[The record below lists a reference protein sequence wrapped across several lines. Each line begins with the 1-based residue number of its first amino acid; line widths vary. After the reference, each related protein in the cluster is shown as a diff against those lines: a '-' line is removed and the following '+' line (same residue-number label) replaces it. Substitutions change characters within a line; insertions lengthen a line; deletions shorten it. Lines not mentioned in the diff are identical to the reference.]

1 GTRTGVDKTS
11 ATGTGLK
18 WKDVD
23 SNNDGK
29 IDARDTARAAPD
41 FTRPL
46 ASLGAVLQGRSYSVD
61 VTAGV
66 ASGPG
71 VYTLALTGLKP
82 ALASY
87 ASRED
92 RTGNGPVLHLV
103 VAAPARCG
111 DNQVNQA
118 GEQCDG
124 ASSTACPGRCRADC
138 TCAPLPRCGDGVVNR
153 AGETCDRSDDAAC
166 PGRCRPDCT
175 CAPPRCGDG
184 LIDQIGEE
192 CDGATRG
199 TCAGTCRSDC
209 TCAPPAAVVD
219 ADASVNAAKP
229 TKNYGKKT
237 LLEMNANPLNR
248 AFLRIRVSGV
258 GARRVGAAHLLL
270 QAVMASKASSAS
282 GGRLRSVTNC
292 AW

>member
-1 GTRTGVDKTS
+1 KTS

-23 SNNDGK
+23 SNYDGK

-66 ASGPG
+66 ASGPS

-87 ASRED
+87 ASREN
-92 RTGNGPVLHLV
+92 RTGNGPGNGPVLHLV

-111 DNQVNQA
+111 DNQGNQA

-124 ASSTACPGRCRADC
+124 TANTACPGRCRVDC
-138 TCAPLPRCGDGVVNR
+138 TCAPPPSCGDNLVDQPGEECDGLASAACPGRCRRDCTCVPLPRCGDGAVNQ
-153 AGETCDRSDDAAC
+153 AAEQCDGADSAAC
-166 PGRCRPDCT
+166 PGGWLAD
-175 CAPPRCGDG
+175 
-184 LIDQIGEE
+184 
-192 CDGATRG
+192 
-199 TCAGTCRSDC
+199 S
-209 TCAPPAAVVD
+209 TCAPPAALVD
-219 ADASVNAAKP
+219 ADAS
-229 TKNYGKKT
+229 
-237 LLEMNANPLNR
+237 
-248 AFLRIRVSGV
+248 
-258 GARRVGAAHLLL
+258 
-270 QAVMASKASSAS
+270 
-282 GGRLRSVTNC
+282 
-292 AW
+292 